1 MRYIDEPLKK
11 FTEDL
16 SAKLP
21 APGGGA
27 AAALV
32 GALAS
37 SLNCMVGNF
46 TAGKDKDA
54 SVSEEVKGLLKLSEK
69 YREGLLNL
77 MESDIEVYGNY
88 SKASKLP
95 KGTEAEKALREKAV
109 EETVKKAAE
118 VPYKVMIICGK
129 ILQVCESLLSKGNK
143 NLLSDV
149 GVAAFFAGAALKA
162 AYLNVLV
169 NFLYLKDE
177 SFRCK
182 ILKETK
188 LLLSESGRIERL
200 VEEECK
206 KKLGG

>member
-1 MRYIDEPLKK
+1 MRYSDEPLKK
-11 FTEDL
+11 FTADL

-32 GALAS
+32 GAVAS

-46 TAGKDKDA
+46 TAGNEKYA
-54 SVSEEVKGLLKLSEK
+54 SVSKEVTGLLELSGK
-69 YREGLLNL
+69 YREELLVL
-77 MESDIEVYGNY
+77 VEEDVAAYGTY
-88 SKASKLP
+88 SNASKLP
-95 KGTEAEKALREKAV
+95 KNTDTEKALRDIAM
-109 EETVKKAAE
+109 EEAVKKAAE
-118 VPYKVMIICGK
+118 VPYKIMVVCLNVLK
-129 ILQVCESLLSKGNK
+129 VCEPLLTKGNK

-149 GVAAFFAGAALKA
+149 GVAAFFSRAALKA

-177 SFRCK
+177 AFKCK
-182 ILKETK
+182 IQEDAKF
-188 LLLSESGRIERL
+188 LLSESERIERV

-206 KKLGG
+206 KKLRG